1 MSPQPLWKEPR
12 RALDKAAKAR
22 QTRAANEKARQ
33 AVRSRDR
40 YTCRL
45 CGRKTSVV
53 HEHKRR
59 GAGGKVTLQNSFCLC
74 SGENSGLCHDLVGTR
89 WVYPVM
95 VDGAEIFDASRA
107 IVFHLSRS
115 TATRIFG
122 ASGSIPAHVL
132 IVEGLR

>member
-1 MSPQPLWKEPR
+1 MPQPLWKEPR
-12 RALDKAAKAR
+12 RALNKVAKAR
-22 QTRAANEKARQ
+22 QTRAADEQARK
-33 AVRSRDR
+33 AVRYRDH

-74 SGENSGLCHDLVGTR
+74 SVEDGGLCHDLVGTR

-95 VDGAEIFDASRA
+95 VDGAETFDASRV

-122 ASGSIPAHVL
+122 TLRSIPSHVL

>member
-1 MSPQPLWKEPR
+1 MPQPLWKEPR
-12 RALDKAAKAR
+12 RALDKATSASQR
-22 QTRAANEKARQ
+22 RAADQAARQ
-33 AVRSRDR
+33 AVRARDR
-40 YTCRL
+40 YLCRL
-45 CGRKTSVV
+45 CGRKTRVV

-74 SGENSGLCHDLVGTR
+74 SVEDGGLCHDLVGMR

-107 IVFHLSRS
+107 IMFHLSRS